1 MNYLSVE
8 NLSKNYGEKSLFTDI
23 SFGIDQGQKI
33 ALVAKNGS
41 GKTSLLN
48 CLTEKDVPD
57 SGRVV
62 YRKGVNVG
70 YLQQES
76 DYDENLTV
84 FETVFETENETL
96 LAIKSYSKCL
106 ENPEDSDKLQ
116 EAFDRITELDAWSK
130 ESNIQEVLSKL
141 RLHNMNEKV
150 ALLSGGQ
157 RRRLSLAKVII
168 EEPDLLILDEPTNH
182 LDLDMIEW
190 LENYLTTT
198 NISLFMVTHDRYFL
212 ERICDEIL
220 EIDRGSL
227 HRYKGSYSYYLEKRA
242 ERYQIAEAEV
252 GKAKN
257 LLKKELDWM
266 RRQPKARGT
275 KSKARISDFYDTKAK
290 AKQNFEEKKVTIE
303 VKMERLG
310 TKILE
315 LHKVSKAYGEKV
327 ILDKFDYTFKRGEK
341 VGLVG
346 ANGAGKSTLLN
357 IINGLEPV
365 DSGKVVLGETVVIG
379 YYNQKGLQLK
389 EEKRVIEVIRDIAE
403 YLPLAGGKKITAVQ
417 LLERFLFPT
426 QTHFQYVHTLSG
438 GEQKRLYLLTIL
450 MMNPNFLILDEPTN
464 DLDIF
469 TLQVLE
475 DYLSEFQGCLIVVSH
490 DRYFMDKIVDHLF
503 VLNGDG
509 TIDDV
514 IGSYAN
520 YREYL
525 KVKAQEE
532 RKAQQAVG
540 KKETVKKETIKV
552 DVPVPNKIKL
562 SYKEQREFEQLE
574 KDIETLETEK
584 ESLSVKLN
592 DPNLAYDEMTKLSER
607 LTNLMEELDSK
618 TLRWMELAEY
628 A

>member
-23 SFGIDQGQKI
+23 SFGVDQGQKI

-48 CLTEKDVPD
+48 CLTNKDVPD
-57 SGRVV
+57 SGRIV
-62 YRKGVNVG
+62 YRKGINVG

-76 DYDENLTV
+76 SYDESLTV
-84 FETVFETENETL
+84 FETVFETENEAL
-96 LAIKSYSKCL
+96 LAIKAYSKCL
-106 ENPEDSDKLQ
+106 ENPEESERLQ
-116 EAFDRITELDAWSK
+116 EAFDRVTELDAWNK

-141 RLHNMNEKV
+141 RLNNMNEKV

-157 RRRLSLAKVII
+157 KRRLSLAKVII
-168 EEPDLLILDEPTNH
+168 EDPDLLILDEPTNH

-190 LENYLTTT
+190 LENYLSTAK
-198 NISLFMVTHDRYFL
+198 ISLFMVTHDRYFL
-212 ERICDEIL
+212 ERVCDEIL

-227 HRYKGSYSYYLEKRA
+227 FRYKGSYSYYLEKRA

-257 LLKKELDWM
+257 LLRKELEWM

-275 KSKARISDFYDTKAK
+275 KSKARISDFYVTKAK
-290 AKQNFEEKKVTIE
+290 AKQNFEEKKVAIN

-315 LHKVSKAYGEKV
+315 LHKVSKAFGDKV
-327 ILDKFDYTFKRGEK
+327 ILDKFDYNFKRGEK

-357 IINGLEPV
+357 IINGIENV

-389 EEKRVIEVIRDIAE
+389 EDKRVIEVIRDIAE
-403 YLPLAGGKKITAVQ
+403 YLPLAGGKKITAIQ
-417 LLERFLFPT
+417 LLERFLFPS

-450 MMNPNFLILDEPTN
+450 MKNPNFLILDEPTN

-520 YREYL
+520 YREFQKL
-525 KVKAQEE
+525 KAQEE
-532 RKAQQAVG
+532 
-540 KKETVKKETIKV
+540 KKLQHEQNQRDSEKKKLEKIEEPKR
-552 DVPVPNKIKL
+552 NKIKL
-562 SYKEQREFEQLE
+562 SYKEQREFDQLE
-574 KDIETLETEK
+574 KDIEALETEK
-584 ESLSVKLN
+584 ETLSSELN
-592 DPNLAYDEMTKLSER
+592 NPNLAYEKMTQVSER
-607 LTNLMEELDSK
+607 LTALMEELDEK
-618 TLRWMELAEY
+618 TMRWMELAEY

>member
-48 CLTEKDVPD
+48 CLTGKDVPD

-62 YRKGVNVG
+62 YRKGINVG

-76 DYDENLTV
+76 DYDERLTV
-84 FETVFETENETL
+84 FETVFETENEAL
-96 LAIKSYSKCL
+96 LAIKNYSKCL

-116 EAFDRITELDAWSK
+116 EAFDEVTELDAWNK

-212 ERICDEIL
+212 ERVCDEIL

-227 HRYKGSYSYYLEKRA
+227 HRYKGSYAYYLEKRA

-257 LLKKELDWM
+257 LLRKELEWM

-275 KSKARISDFYDTKAK
+275 KSKARISDFYVTKAK
-290 AKQNFEEKKVTIE
+290 AKQNFEEKKVAIN

-315 LHKVSKAYGEKV
+315 LHKVSKAYGEKI

-357 IINGLEPV
+357 IINGLESV
-365 DSGKVVLGETVVIG
+365 DAGKVVLGETVVIG

-417 LLERFLFPT
+417 LLERFLFPS

-450 MMNPNFLILDEPTN
+450 MKNPNFLILDEPTN

-520 YREYL
+520 YREYQ
-525 KVKAQEE
+525 KVKLQEE
-532 RKAQQAVG
+532 KKAHQEIARKEEES
-540 KKETVKKETIKV
+540 KKEKAIDLPKRNKV
-552 DVPVPNKIKL
+552 KL
-562 SYKEQREFEQLE
+562 SYKEQREFDQLE
-574 KDIETLETEK
+574 KDIEALETEK
-584 ESLSVKLN
+584 EELSVSLN
-592 DPNLAYDEMTKLSER
+592 NPDLAYEEMTKFSER
-607 LTNLMEELDSK
+607 LTNLMEELDEK

>member
-532 RKAQQAVG
+532 RKAQQALE
-540 KKETVKKETIKV
+540 KKETVKKETVKV

>member
-48 CLTEKDVPD
+48 CLTGKDTPD
-57 SGRVV
+57 SGKVV
-62 YRKGVNVG
+62 FRKGVNVG
-70 YLQQES
+70 YLQQEA
-76 DYDENLTV
+76 DYDEELTV
-84 FETVFETENETL
+84 YQTVFETENEGL
-96 LAIKSYSKCL
+96 LAMKEYTKCL
-106 ENPEDSDKLQ
+106 ENPENSDALQ
-116 EAFDRITELDAWSK
+116 DAFDKVTELDAWNK
-130 ESNIQEVLSKL
+130 ESDVEEVLSKL
-141 RLHNMNEKV
+141 RLHNLDEKV
-150 ALLSGGQ
+150 RLLSGGQ

-190 LENYLTTT
+190 LENYLATS
-198 NISLFMVTHDRYFL
+198 NVALFMVTHDRYFL
-212 ERICDEIL
+212 ERVCDEIL
-220 EIDRGSL
+220 EIDRGTL
-227 HRYKGSYSYYLEKRA
+227 HRYKGNYSYYLEKRA

-275 KSKARISDFYDTKAK
+275 KSKARISDFYDTKEK
-290 AKQNFEEKKVTIE
+290 ASQNFKENKVAIN

-315 LHKVSKAYGEKV
+315 LHKVSKAYGDKV
-327 ILDKFDYTFKRGEK
+327 ILENYDYTFKRGEK
-341 VGLVG
+341 AGLVG
-346 ANGAGKSTLLN
+346 ANGAGKTTLLN
-357 IINGLEPV
+357 IITGLEEV

-403 YLPLAGGKKITAVQ
+403 YLPIGGGKKMTAVQ
-417 LLERFLFPT
+417 LLEKFLFPT

-450 MMNPNFLILDEPTN
+450 MKNPNFLILDEPTN

-514 IGSYAN
+514 IGSYAH
-520 YREYL
+520 YRVHQKDKAL
-525 KVKAQEE
+525 KEKRIQQEMDKTNAENKA
-532 RKAQQAVG
+532 KASVSKPVVG
-540 KKETVKKETIKV
+540 KS
-552 DVPVPNKIKL
+552 KL
-562 SYKEQREFEQLE
+562 SYKEQKEFEQLE
-574 KDIETLETEK
+574 KDIEALESEKVTL
-584 ESLSVKLN
+584 SNDLN
-592 DPNLAYDEMTKLSER
+592 DSELAYDKIAEVSER
-607 LTNLMEELDSK
+607 LTKLVEELDEKSF
-618 TLRWMELAEY
+618 RWLELSEFA
-628 A
+628 

>member
-8 NLSKNYGEKSLFTDI
+8 NLSKNYGEKALFTDI
-23 SFGIDQGQKI
+23 SFGVDQGQKV

-48 CLTEKDVPD
+48 CLTNKDVPD

-62 YRKGVNVG
+62 YRKGINVG

-76 DYDENLTV
+76 SYDENLTV
-84 FETVFETENETL
+84 FETVFETENEAL
-96 LAIKSYSKCL
+96 LAIKAYSKCL

-116 EAFDRITELDAWSK
+116 EAFDKVTELDAWSK

-212 ERICDEIL
+212 ERVCDEIL

-227 HRYKGSYSYYLEKRA
+227 HRYKGSYAYYLEKRA

-257 LLKKELDWM
+257 LLRKELEWM

-275 KSKARISDFYDTKAK
+275 KSKARISDFYVTKAK
-290 AKQNFEEKKVTIE
+290 AKQNFEEKKVAIN

-315 LHKVSKAYGEKV
+315 LHKVSKAYGEKI

-357 IINGLEPV
+357 IINGLESV
-365 DSGKVVLGETVVIG
+365 DAGKVVLGETVVIG

-417 LLERFLFPT
+417 LLERFLFPS

-450 MMNPNFLILDEPTN
+450 MKNPNFLILDEPTN

-520 YREYL
+520 YRVFQKL
-525 KVKAQEE
+525 KAQEDKKIQQE
-532 RKAQQAVG
+532 KIQKEAEKNKA
-540 KKETVKKETIKV
+540 EKV
-552 DVPVPNKIKL
+552 EEPKRNKIKL
-562 SYKEQREFEQLE
+562 SYKEQREFDQLE
-574 KDIETLETEK
+574 KDIEALEAEK
-584 ESLSVKLN
+584 ETLSSELN
-592 DPNLAYDEMTKLSER
+592 NPDLAYEKMTQVSER
-607 LTNLMEELDSK
+607 LTALMEELDEK

>member
-48 CLTEKDVPD
+48 CLTGKDVAD
-57 SGRVV
+57 SGVV
-62 YRKGVNVG
+62 VFRKGINVG
-70 YLQQES
+70 YLEQEAN
-76 DYDENLTV
+76 YDESLSIIDTV
-84 FETVFETENETL
+84 FESDNEIL
-96 LAIKSYSKCL
+96 KAIKAYEKCL
-106 ENPEDSDKLQ
+106 ENPENSDALQ
-116 EAFDRITELDAWSK
+116 EAFDLVSDLDAWNK
-130 ESNIQEVLSKL
+130 ESHIQEILSKL
-141 RLHNMNEKV
+141 RLDDLELKV
-150 ALLSGGQ
+150 KMLSGGQ
-157 RRRLSLAKVII
+157 RRRLSLAKVLI
-168 EEPDLLILDEPTNH
+168 EEPDILILDEPTNH

-190 LENYLTTT
+190 LESFLTTT

-212 ERICDEIL
+212 ERVCNEIL

-227 HRYKGSYSYYLEKRA
+227 HRYKGGYSYYLEKRA

-275 KSKARISDFYDTKAK
+275 KSKARISDFYATKEK
-290 AKQNFEEKKVTIE
+290 ANQNFREDKVAIN

-315 LHKVSKAYGEKV
+315 LHKISKAYGEKK
-327 ILDKFDYTFKRGEK
+327 ILEKFEYNFKRGEK

-346 ANGAGKSTLLN
+346 ANGAGKTTLLN
-357 IINGLEPV
+357 IITGQEKV
-365 DSGKVVLGETVVIG
+365 DTGKVVLGETVVIG

-389 EEKRVIEVIRDIAE
+389 EDKRVIEVIRDIAE
-403 YLPLAGGKKITAVQ
+403 YLPIGGGKKMTAVQ
-417 LLERFLFPT
+417 LLEKFLFQPS
-426 QTHFQYVHTLSG
+426 THFQYVSTLSG
-438 GEQKRLYLLTIL
+438 GEQKRLYLLTVL
-450 MMNPNFLILDEPTN
+450 MKNPNFLILDEPTN

-475 DYLSEFQGCLIVVSH
+475 DYLLEFQGCLIVVSH

-509 TIDDV
+509 TVDDI

-520 YREYL
+520 YRVFQKLKQQERRDL
-525 KVKAQEE
+525 EKASELKIEVSKPSSNAPKVKM
-532 RKAQQAVG
+532 
-540 KKETVKKETIKV
+540 
-552 DVPVPNKIKL
+552 
-562 SYKEQREFEQLE
+562 SYKEQKEFEQLE
-574 KDIETLETEK
+574 KDIERLELEK
-584 ESLSVKLN
+584 VKLSEELN
-592 DPNLAYDEMTKLSER
+592 NPKLAYDKIAEVSDKLTLLVESLDEKSMRWLELSE
-607 LTNLMEELDSK
+607 LE
-618 TLRWMELAEY
+618 A
-628 A
+628 